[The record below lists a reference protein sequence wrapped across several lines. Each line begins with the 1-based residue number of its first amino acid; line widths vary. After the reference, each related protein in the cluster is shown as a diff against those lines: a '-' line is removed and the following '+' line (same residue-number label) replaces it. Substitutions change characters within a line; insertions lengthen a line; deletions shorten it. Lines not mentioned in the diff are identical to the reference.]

1 MNSSI
6 MEDAS
11 VPVIVDAVR
20 DATKT
25 ATKAVGSKLQGP
37 IHKLHDVHVPN
48 IHVPAVHVPHRAK
61 RRRLL
66 NTRNV
71 MLLAGLGVVVGVIV
85 MMRRRNADQIDA

>member
-6 MEDAS
+6 MEDAG

-20 DATKT
+20 D

-48 IHVPAVHVPHRAK
+48 IHVPAVHVPIHRAK
-61 RRRLL
+61 PKRRLSA
-66 NTRNV
+66 RNL

-85 MMRRRNADQIDA
+85 MMRRRKADQIDT